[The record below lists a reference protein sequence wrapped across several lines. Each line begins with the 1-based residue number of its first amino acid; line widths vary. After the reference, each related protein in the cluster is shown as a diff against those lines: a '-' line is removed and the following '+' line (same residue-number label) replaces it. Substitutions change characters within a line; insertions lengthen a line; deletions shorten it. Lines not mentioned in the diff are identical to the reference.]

1 MKSEK
6 IFSTFCHKHYI
17 YCSPHMYNHQ
27 SFKFKF
33 HTNLYIYIYIN
44 INIYIFIIY
53 IIYIYIYY
61 DYYILY
67 IEKEWMVQLHVLA
80 NFSCFVSYLESSD
93 AMETF
98 YAQLVVQFFFIDT
111 FHTLNLYAIPY
122 TLNVVDHSF
131 YFRVSVSYGQ

>member
-1 MKSEK
+1 MCTKRSYILKLLSAAGLLKYAWSFSGHQALKGQENYLGKMKSEK

-53 IIYIYIYY
+53 IIYIIYIY
-61 DYYILY
+61 ILWLLY
-67 IEKEWMVQLHVLA
+67 IIYRERVDGIA
-80 NFSCFVSYLESSD
+80 SCSS
-93 AMETF
+93 
-98 YAQLVVQFFFIDT
+98 
-111 FHTLNLYAIPY
+111 
-122 TLNVVDHSF
+122 
-131 YFRVSVSYGQ
+131 